1 MSHIH
6 ERIPLVVACT
16 VSTHPWGNR
25 FTSSILNGLLQ
36 IFQISGTLK
45 QFHGSQLHIVYPVI
59 FFIDIRRQDG
69 CRLASPW
76 LLYSFL
82 IGCIS
87 LCLYFGCKFRIE
99 ILQEA
104 CTKGKAG
111 SIFACCAGYTC
122 SCVYK
127 LATYLRFTATEINRT
142 SVTWTVAIVHFIFV
156 GQTHTGVVTVVSN
169 LVVQFAGSG
178 IHAI

>member
-36 IFQISGTLK
+36 ICQVSGTFK

-59 FFIDIRRQDG
+59 FFIDIRGQDG

-76 LLYSFL
+76 LLYTLL
-82 IGCIS
+82 IGCIG

-99 ILQEA
+99 ILQET
-104 CTKGKAG
+104 CTESEAG
-111 SIFACCAGYTC
+111 SIFACRAGYTC
-122 SCVYK
+122 SCVHK

-142 SVTWTVAIVHFIFV
+142 SVTRAISVIYFIFV
-156 GQTHTGVVTVVSN
+156 GQTHTSMVTVVSN
-169 LVVQFAGSG
+169 LVV
-178 IHAI
+178 